1 MKLFESAFNT
11 KEGYFERVYNTETQK
26 SEYNKIENYFEYY
39 LDSVNGPYSYLL
51 DTNRKLK
58 KVLTK
63 NPKEAM
69 DQIVTTNPIY
79 RFIRDNV

>member
-1 MKLFESAFNT
+1 MIGITSELIVEKL
-11 KEGYFERVYNTETQK
+11 
-26 SEYNKIENYFEYY
+26 ENYFEYY
-39 LDSVNGPYSYLL
+39 LDAINGPYSYLL

-69 DQIVTTNPIY
+69 DQIGTTNPIY
-79 RFIRDNV
+79 RFIRDNVKQYIAETYEGAVVAID